1 MRYCTILINFGLC
14 PVNPNWSRRLIVG
27 AVVDVLGHT
36 LCSNEVKGHLRFTYG
51 TYILF

>member
-36 LCSNEVKGHLRFTYG
+36 LCSNEV
-51 TYILF
+51 